1 MTLRARLALALGVLA
16 ALAASVVAIAGYRAT
31 ADRLYAQVDSSLA
44 SQANRVADPDGR
56 YARLLCQQISRT
68 PQEAQSQDQGQV
80 ADLTGTDIQCLDA
93 SGTPFASTESTALGV
108 DDGDRQLAA
117 GGQPAVAYSTGD
129 GRRVVTIAI
138 PGGGAVQLARDL
150 DEVED
155 VLGPLR
161 IRFALLGLAVTALAG
176 AAGWFIARR
185 VTRPIVTLTTAT
197 EQIAASGALDVDVPA
212 GGGTNETDRLSRSF
226 ETMLDALRRSRAKQ
240 QALVQ
245 DAGHELRTP
254 LTALRTNV
262 DVLRRHPDLSPG
274 ERALVLDDVGA
285 ELRELSVLTDELVTL
300 AMADNDDEQ
309 ASSLDLAN
317 LARRAAARAERR
329 TGRVMQLDAETSVVI
344 GRPRALLR
352 ALDNLLDNAAK
363 FDPSGLPIE
372 MTVRP
377 GRVTVRDHGPGIEP
391 ADRQRVF
398 DRFYR
403 ALTARSQPGS
413 GLGLAIV
420 RDVVTAHAGDV
431 TVATDP
437 QGGAF
442 FTITLPTANVTAPDD
457 SPASSQEGL
466 T

>member
-1 MTLRARLALALGVLA
+1 MTLRARLALALGLLA
-16 ALAASVVAIAGYRAT
+16 ALAAAVVAIAGYRAT
-31 ADRLYAQVDSSLA
+31 ADRLYAEVDSSLA
-44 SQANRVADPDGR
+44 NQAQRVADPDGR
-56 YARLLCQQISRT
+56 YARLVCEQISRA
-68 PQEAQSQDQGQV
+68 PDEVDGDQGRL
-80 ADLTGTDIQCLDA
+80 ADLTGTNIQCLDA
-93 SGTPFASTESTALGV
+93 DGSPYASTESAPLPVGPA
-108 DDGDRQLAA
+108 DRQLAS
-117 GGQPAVAYSTGD
+117 GGRSAVGYSTDG
-129 GRRVVTIAI
+129 GRRIVTIAV

-150 DEVED
+150 DEVEE

-161 IRFALLGLAVTALAG
+161 MRFALLGLAVTATAV

-197 EQIAASGALDVDVPA
+197 EQIAASGALDVDVP
-212 GGGTNETDRLSRSF
+212 GGSGTSETDRLSRSF

-262 DVLRRHPDLSPG
+262 DVLRRHPELSAQ
-274 ERALVLDDVGA
+274 ERAVVLDDVGT

-300 AMADNDDEQ
+300 AMADNDDEPPTRV
-309 ASSLDLAN
+309 DLAE
-317 LARRAAARAERR
+317 LARRAAARAQRR
-329 TGRVMQLDAETSVVI
+329 TGREVHLNAQTAIVV

-372 MTVRP
+372 MTVRS
-377 GRVTVRDHGPGIEP
+377 GLVAVRDHGPGVAP
-391 ADRQRVF
+391 ADQQRVF

-403 ALTARSQPGS
+403 APMARSEPGS

-420 RDVVTAHAGDV
+420 RDVVATHDGAV
-431 TVATDP
+431 TVANDP
-437 QGGAF
+437 RGGAV
-442 FTITLPTANVTAPDD
+442 FTISLPPPDVSAPAEF
-457 SPASSQEGL
+457 PGSSQEGL

>member
-1 MTLRARLALALGVLA
+1 MTLRARLALALGLLA
-16 ALAASVVAIAGYRAT
+16 AVAASAVAVAGYQAT

-44 SQANRVADPDGR
+44 SQADRVADPDGR
-56 YARLLCQQISRT
+56 YAHFVCDQIRGAPT
-68 PQEAQSQDQGQV
+68 ETDGHDQGQM
-80 ADLTGTDIQCLDA
+80 ADLTGTNIQCLDA
-93 SGTPFASTESTALGV
+93 TGSPFATTEATPLPVGAL
-108 DDGDRQLAA
+108 DRQLAT
-117 GGQPAVAYSTGD
+117 GGRSAVAYSTSSAQ
-129 GRRVVTIAI
+129 RIVTIAVA
-138 PGGGAVQLARDL
+138 GGGAVQLARDL
-150 DEVED
+150 DEVAD

-161 IRFALLGLAVTALAG
+161 IRFALLGLAVTVFAM

-185 VTRPIVTLTTAT
+185 FTRPIVTLTTAT
-197 EQIAASGALDVDVPA
+197 EHIAASGALDVDVPG
-212 GGGTNETDRLSRSF
+212 GGGTSETDRLSRSF

-262 DVLRRHPDLSPG
+262 DVLRRHPDLSPQ
-274 ERALVLDDVGA
+274 ERSVVLDDVGA

-300 AMADNDDEQ
+300 AMEDNDDEQ
-309 ASSLDLAN
+309 ASPLDLAN
-317 LARRAAARAERR
+317 LAERAAARAQRR
-329 TGRVMQLDAETSVVI
+329 TGRVVYVVADASVVI

-372 MTVRP
+372 LTVRS
-377 GRVTVRDHGPGIEP
+377 GQLIVRDHGPGVAP
-391 ADRQRVF
+391 ADEHRVF

-403 ALTARSQPGS
+403 APAARSQPGS

-420 RDVVTAHAGDV
+420 RDVVAAHGGEVTAAND
-431 TVATDP
+431 
-437 QGGAF
+437 QRGGAV
-442 FTITLPTANVTAPDD
+442 FTITLPE
-457 SPASSQEGL
+457 SSASSQEGL